1 MQRRRLFSR
10 VRRGFRPSHPM
21 QQIKPPHKGTA
32 MQGRQRPSSFSL
44 DSGGASASSASAS
57 YDPSTMESAADFDA
71 AQSAAAVTALDTVAD
86 ASVLAPE
93 PWYAS
98 NTAKVG
104 AVLALVGVVY
114 AISTRKRKAA

>member
-10 VRRGFRPSHPM
+10 IRRGFRPSRPM
-21 QQIKPPHKGTA
+21 QQIKPPRKGTP
-32 MQGRQRPSSFSL
+32 MQGRRPSSFSL

-71 AQSAAAVTALDTVAD
+71 AQSASAVSALDTVAD
-86 ASVLAPE
+86 ASVLAPD
-93 PWYAS
+93 PWYTS

-114 AISTRKRKAA
+114 ALSTRKRKAA